1 MAQLIGA
8 LLPTLLISRL
18 ILWLG
23 KRMRGGAYPDLIIAH
38 AISLAICFVISAFGA
53 ADGGPPKWMAGFAY
67 LLPQLFWLIFDLVR
81 KTKGKPPLFLGPEVI
96 ASR

>member
-23 KRMRGGAYPDLIIAH
+23 KKMRGGAYPDLIIAH
-38 AISLAICFVISAFGA
+38 AISLAISFVLAAFGN
-53 ADGGPPKWMAGFAY
+53 ADGGPLNWMAGFTY

-81 KTKGKPPLFLGPEVI
+81 KTKGKPPLFLGAEVI
-96 ASR
+96 TPR